1 MHCCV
6 VLLCEVYYVIVLGLG
21 IIVVFICDVT
31 PDLLVIIIIII
42 IIIINIH
49 IAPILFLCYS
59 PGISCTSRELTVCG
73 SIEKEKGQFVIVS
86 LSLPKNIPLQS
97 FIS

>member
-31 PDLLVIIIIII
+31 PDLLIIIII

-49 IAPILFLCYS
+49 IAPILFPCYS
-59 PGISCTSRELTVCG
+59 PGPGCSNVG
-73 SIEKEKGQFVIVS
+73 
-86 LSLPKNIPLQS
+86 
-97 FIS
+97 